1 MKFSVLASS
10 SKGNCTYVEAGDT
23 RILVDAG
30 LRCSGVCE
38 RLASIGRSLGD
49 IQAVLVTHGHSDH
62 TSSLPVIEGKTGVP
76 VYATDATASTIERD
90 GRREKPDLAW
100 NFAVFSP
107 GDPFPLGDLEVEPFA
122 IPHDA
127 ADPVGFV
134 LRAPGGATLGFA
146 TDLGEAP
153 VSVAR
158 RLAGCNALVLEFNH
172 DPEMLLASDRDWRLK
187 QRILGRSGHLSNEQ
201 AAVLLAQVATPA
213 LRHVVPA
220 HLSDECNR
228 PSLALS
234 AARGALRRAG
244 LDPAAVLRDP
254 VYPTPL
260 FEL

>member
-1 MKFSVLASS
+1 MKFAVLASS
-10 SKGNCTYVEAGDT
+10 SKGNCTYVEAGST

-30 LRCSGVCE
+30 LRCSGVCD
-38 RLASIGRSLGD
+38 RLALIGRSLSD
-49 IQAVLVTHGHSDH
+49 VQAVLVTHGHSDH

-90 GRREKPDLAW
+90 GRREKPDLTW

-107 GDPFPLGDLEVEPFA
+107 GDPFPLGDFEVDPFA

-134 LRAPGGATLGFA
+134 LRGPDGASLGFA

-153 VSVAR
+153 LSVVR

-172 DPEMLLASDRDWRLK
+172 DPEMLLNSDRDWRLK
-187 QRILGRSGHLSNEQ
+187 QRILGRSGHLSNDQ
-201 AAVLLAQVATPA
+201 AADLLAQVATPA
-213 LRHVVPA
+213 LRHLVPA

-228 PSLALS
+228 PALALS
-234 AARGALRRAG
+234 AARAALRRAG
-244 LDPAAVLRDP
+244 LDPAGVLRDP